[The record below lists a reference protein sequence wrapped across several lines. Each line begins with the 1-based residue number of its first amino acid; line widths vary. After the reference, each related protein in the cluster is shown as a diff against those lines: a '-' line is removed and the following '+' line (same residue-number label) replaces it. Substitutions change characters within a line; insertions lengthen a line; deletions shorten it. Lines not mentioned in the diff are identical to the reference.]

1 MVEITKPYTLRTLSG
16 APVSLPDLF
25 AGRRQLIVYHYMFNP
40 AHDAGCS
47 SCSVVADNIGHLAHL
62 HSRDTT
68 LVLVSRAPPEKIAA
82 FKQRMGWEVPWF
94 SSLETEFNYDFDVS
108 LDEDVKLVSYNY
120 E

>member
-1 MVEITKPYTLRTLSG
+1 
-16 APVSLPDLF
+16 
-25 AGRRQLIVYHYMFNP
+25 MFNP
-40 AHDAGCS
+40 ARDAGCP

-68 LVLVSRAPPEKIAA
+68 PVLVSRAPAEKIAA

-94 SSLETEFNYDFDVS
+94 LSFEAEFNYDFDVS
-108 LDEDVKLVSYNY
+108 LDGDLKPVSYDY